1 MLDDIIDGI
10 FEFIGDVA
18 DAVWSAIV
26 FLFDLVWDS
35 LAAFSSFVAN
45 ALTKLVAGAK
55 GVFVSLVD
63 WVKVKPKLPP
73 DVARPIEIAIK
84 KQLED
89 GNVLTPEDLKK
100 LQVQITGQFGIDGSF
115 LRADSIGVPR
125 VGEPVRA
132 VMRANNNCMLIQQN
146 K

>member
-1 MLDDIIDGI
+1 MLDDIIDGS

-45 ALTKLVAGAK
+45 ALTKLVAGAI
-55 GVFVSLVD
+55 GVFVCLVD

-73 DVARPIEIAIK
+73 DVVRTVEDAIK
-84 KQLED
+84 DQL
-89 GNVLTPEDLKK
+89 GKGKVFTPEELKA
-100 LQVQITGQFGIDGSF
+100 QVQITGQYGIDGSF
-115 LRADSIGVPR
+115 LRADSIGVPK